1 MVEHLS
7 SVCKDLG
14 FHLSLEKK
22 QRGGRREKRKGEEK
36 SVFARFSD
44 VSL

>member
-1 MVEHLS
+1 MVGHLS

-22 QRGGRREKRKGEEK
+22 QREEGEEREEEGRREEHIC
-36 SVFARFSD
+36 
-44 VSL
+44 